1 MCTASLLRA
10 GKPLVLALSFFVSM
24 VCLGAGSDARADEAE
39 WLKSAFAN
47 RGPSTAMKL
56 GATQSGRK
64 ARRTKKGVEVASL
77 GGFTPTAAYTTSEPT
92 VPSLGPS
99 LSGGGAVR
107 WVASSSCLDGALHSV
122 IASLASFGTVTVSST
137 CRSHSHNRRVGGARK
152 SHHLTGNAVDFRLR
166 GNVRGA
172 MVYLRSSG
180 VVGGL
185 KHYGGGLFHIDTGPR
200 RSW

>member
-1 MCTASLLRA
+1 MRTASLLRA
-10 GKPLVLALSFFVSM
+10 GKPFVLALSFLVSM
-24 VCLGAGSDARADEAE
+24 ICLGAGSNAHADEVE

-47 RGPSTAMKL
+47 RSPSNAMKL

-77 GGFTPTAAYTTSEPT
+77 GGFTPTAAYATSEPAA
-92 VPSLGPS
+92 PSFGPS

-107 WVASSSCLDGALHSV
+107 WVASSSCLTDALHSV
-122 IASLASFGTVTVSST
+122 VASLASFGTVTVSST
-137 CRSHSHNRRVGGARK
+137 CRSHSHNRRVGGAHK
-152 SHHLTGNAVDFRLR
+152 SHHLTGSAVDFRLR

-172 MVYLRSSG
+172 MAYLRSSG

>member
-10 GKPLVLALSFFVSM
+10 GKPFVLALSFLVSM
-24 VCLGAGSDARADEAE
+24 ICLGAGSNAHADEVE

-47 RGPSTAMKL
+47 RSPSNAMKL

-77 GGFTPTAAYTTSEPT
+77 GGFTPTAAYATSEPAA
-92 VPSLGPS
+92 PSFGPS

-107 WVASSSCLDGALHSV
+107 WVASSSCLTDALHSV
-122 IASLASFGTVTVSST
+122 VASLASFGTVTVSST

-152 SHHLTGNAVDFRLR
+152 SHHLTGSAVDFRLR

-172 MVYLRSSG
+172 MAYLRSSG